1 MKCTASALLLLA
13 TIRLLVAA
21 AGHGPRGAR
30 ENDIDQDR
38 RALTQDKGKGS
49 EEDVSTTTTIYY

>member
-1 MKCTASALLLLA
+1 MKFTASALLLLA
-13 TIRLLVAA
+13 AIPSVAA

-38 RALTQDKGKGS
+38 RALMTVNGKGS